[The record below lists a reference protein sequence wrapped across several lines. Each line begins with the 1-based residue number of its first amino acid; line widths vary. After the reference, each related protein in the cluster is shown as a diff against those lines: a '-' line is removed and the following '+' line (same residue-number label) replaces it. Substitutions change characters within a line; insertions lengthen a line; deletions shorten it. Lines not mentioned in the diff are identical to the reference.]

1 MTVLRVAV
9 TDAVI
14 VGLND
19 LGKEWLTAITTDSH
33 LCPFPHGGVSLSGLD
48 GVCNKEL
55 DYIQQRLDKLDDD
68 TFWEGPVA
76 KPSGKPSGT
85 AGTAASLE
93 VSRLKQEVAGVP
105 PCLCAIWHASL

>member
-1 MTVLRVAV
+1 M
-9 TDAVI
+9 
-14 VGLND
+14 GLND
-19 LGKEWLTAITTDSH
+19 LGKEWLTTITTDSH
-33 LCPFPHGGVSLSGLD
+33 LCPFPHGGSSLSGVD

-105 PCLCAIWHASL
+105 PCLRVLWHASL